1 MSSVQTLQGTLRLD
15 GTLELDNPP
24 SVPPGRVEVVLRPLS
39 PPLPTSPSGEGWW
52 EYLQRVRREAETTG
66 GPFRTEREI
75 EKEREEFRSG
85 DVRLDE
91 VYRQMGQT
99 PEGEPDR

>member
-39 PPLPTSPSGEGWW
+39 PASSSGEGWW

-66 GPFRTEREI
+66 GPFRTEQEI
-75 EKEREEFRSG
+75 EEEREDFRRG
-85 DVRLDE
+85 DERVDDIGRTSPSLGN
-91 VYRQMGQT
+91 QS
-99 PEGEPDR
+99 P